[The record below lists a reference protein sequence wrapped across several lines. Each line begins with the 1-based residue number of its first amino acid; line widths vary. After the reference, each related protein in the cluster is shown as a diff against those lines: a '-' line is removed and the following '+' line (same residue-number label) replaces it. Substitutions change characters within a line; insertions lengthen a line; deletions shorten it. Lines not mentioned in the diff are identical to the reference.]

1 MAERGWLVVV
11 GSDVGREDKER
22 GRKVVRLGGRGV
34 GGSLAKMHFKGI
46 SIYVFPEKELRG
58 LIPNFHI
65 HVSVSDLYIPM
76 ISPPIFSCSRIG
88 RPIVGI

>member
-1 MAERGWLVVV
+1 MALILHIVTDMGGELVRKMTERGWLVVG

-34 GGSLAKMHFKGI
+34 GGSLAKMHFRFMCSQK
-46 SIYVFPEKELRG
+46 RNCDG

-65 HVSVSDLYIPM
+65 HVSVSDLRVYC
-76 ISPPIFSCSRIG
+76 IF
-88 RPIVGI
+88 P